1 MAQYGDWITTPPL
14 LVVLSG
20 PSGVG
25 KTSLC
30 NRLVEVLDD
39 AVYSISV
46 TTRPKRP
53 GDDEGKEYSFVSPDE
68 FERLRSRGQLLEWA
82 KVHGHEYGTPRPFVE
97 RQMAEGK
104 TVVLNIDVQ
113 GGVNVMKAFPDGV
126 FIFVMPP
133 TIEALVERIAARGG
147 DAKETVRLRMQ
158 NAPVEIAEAERY
170 QYVVLNDDFEQCL
183 ERLEAIV
190 TAERSLRRRCF
201 RPTQN
206 PTPGA

>member
-30 NRLVEVLDD
+30 NRLVEKLGD

-53 GDDEGKEYSFVSPDE
+53 GDTDGHEYFFVSDDE
-68 FERLRSRGQLLEWA
+68 FERLKSAGQLLEWA
-82 KVHGHEYGTPRPFVE
+82 RVHGHQYGTPRPFVE
-97 RQMAEGK
+97 ERLAEGK

-113 GGVNVMKAFPDGV
+113 GGINVMTTYPDGV
-126 FIFVMPP
+126 FVFVMPP
-133 TIEALVERIAARGG
+133 STETLVERITARGG
-147 DAKETVRLRMQ
+147 DATEAVRVRMK
-158 NAPVEIAEAERY
+158 NAPAEIAEAERY
-170 QYVVLNDDFEQCL
+170 QYIVVNDDFETCL
-183 ERLEAIV
+183 GQLEAIV

-201 RPTQN
+201 RPTSQKA
-206 PTPGA
+206 PGS